1 MNEEALDLLFQA
13 GRIAA
18 RIRERAY
25 GLVKEGARLLEICE
39 AVEMMIESEGGKP
52 AFPCNVCVNEVA
64 AHYSPLSGDQTT
76 IPPNAIVKVD
86 LGVQIDG
93 YIVDTAISVSLSK
106 EKQPLVIAA
115 EEALRAAVKFI
126 RAGTR
131 LGEIGAVIQNTI
143 QKAGFKPIKNLTG
156 HEISRYN
163 LHGGASIPNIA
174 IPDMRKV
181 AKGAV
186 YAIEPF
192 VSFANSAGE
201 VVNADASTIFRL
213 DTKKVPV
220 AKLKLDEKAL
230 VEYIEESF
238 RGLPYSPRWLHV
250 SKISDP
256 LSVHERLVK
265 TGRIHKYP
273 VLVEKK
279 GQPVAQAECTVY
291 VEENGCKV
299 LT

>member
-1 MNEEALDLLFQA
+1 MNEEGLDLLFQA

-18 RIRERAY
+18 RVKERAY
-25 GLVKEGARLLEICE
+25 GLVKEGVRLVEICE
-39 AVEMMIESEGGKP
+39 AVETMIVSEGGKP
-52 AFPCNVCVNEVA
+52 AFPCNVCIDEVA
-64 AHYSPLSGDQTT
+64 AHYSPLPNDQSTV
-76 IPPNAIVKVD
+76 PPNALVKID
-86 LGVQIDG
+86 LGVHLDG

-106 EKQPLVIAA
+106 EKQMLVAAA

-143 QKAGFKPIKNLTG
+143 QKAGFKPIRNLTG

-163 LHGGASIPNIA
+163 LHGGVSIPNIA
-174 IPDMRKV
+174 IPDLRRV
-181 AKGAV
+181 VKGAV

-192 VSFANSAGE
+192 VSLANAAGE

-213 DTKKVPV
+213 DIKKVPI
-220 AKLKLDEKAL
+220 AKLKPDERAL
-230 VEYIEESF
+230 IEYIEGNF
-238 RGLPYSPRWLHV
+238 RGLPYSPRWLCASSV
-250 SKISDP
+250 SDP
-256 LSVHERLVK
+256 LNVHERLVK
-265 TGRIHKYP
+265 AGRIHRYP

-279 GQPVAQAECTVY
+279 RQPVAQAECTVY
-291 VEENGCKV
+291 VEEDGCRV

>member
-18 RIRERAY
+18 RVKERIY
-25 GLVKEGARLLEICE
+25 SLVKEGVKLVEVCE

-52 AFPCNVCVNEVA
+52 AFPCNVCVDEVA
-64 AHYSPLSGDQTT
+64 AHYSPLPDDQST
-76 IPPNAIVKVD
+76 IPPNALVKVD
-86 LGVQIDG
+86 LGVHIDG

-106 EKQPLVIAA
+106 EKQPLVAAA

-126 RAGTR
+126 KAGTR
-131 LGEIGAVIQNTI
+131 LGEIGAVIQSTI

-174 IPDMRKV
+174 IPDIRRV
-181 AKGAV
+181 VKGAV

-192 VSFANSAGE
+192 VSFANAAGE

-213 DTKKVPV
+213 DVKKVPM

-230 VEYIEESF
+230 VEYIDENF
-238 RGLPYSPRWLHV
+238 KGLPYSPRWLRA
-250 SKISDP
+250 SKVPDP
-256 LSVHERLVK
+256 LGVHEKLVK

-273 VLVEKK
+273 VLVEKRR
-279 GQPVAQAECTVY
+279 QPVAQAECTVY
-291 VEENGCKV
+291 VEENGCRV

>member
-1 MNEEALDLLFQA
+1 MNEEVLELLFQA

-18 RIRERAY
+18 RVKERAY
-25 GLVKEGARLLEICE
+25 SLVKEGVKLIEICE

-52 AFPCNVCVNEVA
+52 AFPCNVCVDEVA
-64 AHYSPLSGDQTT
+64 AHYSPLPDDQTT
-76 IPPNAIVKVD
+76 VPPNALVKVD
-86 LGVQIDG
+86 LGVHIDG
-93 YIVDTAISVSLSK
+93 YIVDTAVSVSLSK
-106 EKQPLVIAA
+106 EKQPLVTVA

-156 HEISRYN
+156 HEILRYN

-174 IPDMRKV
+174 IPDVRRV
-181 AKGAV
+181 TKGAV

-201 VVNADASTIFRL
+201 VVNADTSTIFRL
-213 DTKKVPV
+213 DSKKAPV
-220 AKLKLDEKAL
+220 MKLKPEERAL
-230 VEYIEESF
+230 VEYINESF
-238 RGLPYSPRWLHV
+238 KGLPYSPRWLYA
-250 SKISDP
+250 SKVSDP
-256 LSVHERLVK
+256 LSIHEKLVK
-265 TGRIHKYP
+265 TGRVHKYP
-273 VLVEKK
+273 VLIEKK
-279 GQPVAQAECTVY
+279 RQPVAQAEHTVY
-291 VEENGCKV
+291 VEEDGCKI